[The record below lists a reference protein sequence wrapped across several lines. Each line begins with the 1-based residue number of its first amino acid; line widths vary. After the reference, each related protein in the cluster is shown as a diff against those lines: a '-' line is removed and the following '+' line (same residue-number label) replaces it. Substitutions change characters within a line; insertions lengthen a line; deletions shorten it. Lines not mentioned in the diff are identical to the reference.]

1 MRAVRRHVA
10 TLRAQALAA
19 GRRARRQLLV
29 LIPLLVV
36 VVLAYVF
43 RKEVFGL
50 DRPIR
55 LATAATL
62 VVIGWALAR
71 NLGRALQP
79 YFVRRLDPGAAGV
92 AGFLVRLLTLIFTV
106 LVSLRISGLEPRTLI
121 VGASVTAVV
130 VGLAA
135 QQTVGNVLAGVVLL
149 SARPFQIGDRVRFVG
164 LGMEVEGSVAA
175 HGLLYL
181 TLTDGEDLI
190 MVPNNTALAMSVRP
204 LREPAAVDMRAR
216 LPATVD
222 PATVQVR
229 VADALSVPTRDIP
242 NVSLEEFDGDEVTL
256 RIQATPADRRQG
268 GELTRE
274 ILGAVTALRQES
286 RPERAASDRADGV
299 TTERTGVPHSMQ

>member
-10 TLRAQALAA
+10 TLRAQAFEA

-92 AGFLVRLLTLIFTV
+92 AGFLVRLITLIFTV
-106 LVSLRISGLEPRTLI
+106 LVSLRISGLEPRALLL
-121 VGASVTAVV
+121 GASVTAVV

-135 QQTVGNVLAGVVLL
+135 QQTVGNMLAGVVLL
-149 SARPFQIGDRVRFVG
+149 SARPFQVGDRVRFHG
-164 LGMEVEGSVAA
+164 FGMDVVGSVAA

-190 MVPNNTALAMSVRP
+190 MVPNSTALAMSVRP

-222 PATVQVR
+222 PATVQAR
-229 VADALSVPTRDIP
+229 VTDAVSVPTRDVPSI
-242 NVSLEEFDGDEVTL
+242 SLEEFDGDEVTL
-256 RIQATPADRRQG
+256 RIRATPADRHQG
-268 GELTRE
+268 GALARE
-274 ILGAVTALRQES
+274 ILGAVTALRQER
-286 RPERAASDRADGV
+286 RPERDAGDRADGES
-299 TTERTGVPHSMQ
+299 TEVPGVPHSMQ